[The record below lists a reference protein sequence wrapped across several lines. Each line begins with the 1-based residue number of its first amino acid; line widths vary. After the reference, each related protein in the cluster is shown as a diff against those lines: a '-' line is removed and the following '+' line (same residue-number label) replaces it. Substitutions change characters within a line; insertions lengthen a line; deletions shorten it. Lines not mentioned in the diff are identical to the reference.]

1 MKKYNVNL
9 LILGA
14 SPLNEEKNNLIEK
27 MQKIN
32 NNVSYEQVDITNYN
46 EIEELVSKYEDK
58 YKRKLGVIFNL
69 AGKVSADKSK
79 KKHFDDITLHNIE
92 NETHYSF
99 EEVLKSK
106 ALSTITLQKLREKR
120 KEASLILFSS
130 NNAYF
135 GGISLASYSAA
146 NSFQDEYCKALKR
159 KYENTYCISW
169 SMWSDIGINNEMP
182 EAIKK
187 MSINNGFKSISFEEN
202 IFYLE
207 YILNKNINNS
217 IVGIDRNVKKNIP
230 IIDDDYNEVLEVY
243 YSDGNL
249 QEIKKVIEEE
259 NLDNIYV
266 TYKKVNSI
274 LLLSDNSEDIDI
286 NSLISN
292 KNILDVAFNKDE
304 LSEEHIKMIN
314 IWKEILGVSNID
326 VNGDFFDMEEIQ

>member
-1 MKKYNVNL
+1 MEDYINLLFKEVVSKNNVEIVCYRNGKRYVSKLKSYKDTLIKNSKVIKNNDFIVIAGGLGGVGRKLSEYLLKKYNVNL

-120 KEASLILFSS
+120 KEA
-130 NNAYF
+130 
-135 GGISLASYSAA
+135 GK
-146 NSFQDEYCKALKR
+146 E
-159 KYENTYCISW
+159 
-169 SMWSDIGINNEMP
+169 
-182 EAIKK
+182 
-187 MSINNGFKSISFEEN
+187 
-202 IFYLE
+202 
-207 YILNKNINNS
+207 
-217 IVGIDRNVKKNIP
+217 RN
-230 IIDDDYNEVLEVY
+230 
-243 YSDGNL
+243 
-249 QEIKKVIEEE
+249 
-259 NLDNIYV
+259 
-266 TYKKVNSI
+266 YK
-274 LLLSDNSEDIDI
+274 
-286 NSLISN
+286 
-292 KNILDVAFNKDE
+292 
-304 LSEEHIKMIN
+304 
-314 IWKEILGVSNID
+314 
-326 VNGDFFDMEEIQ
+326 